1 MLSVTRIWI
10 WIESRIRRP
19 WSKRGCRI
27 LAKHFSLFNSL
38 KCWKTSRMPLISDDV
53 YNEIFNDSASEQV
66 FYEVT
71 PRKSFETETQKWKY
85 CNQSFFSFQSYSSKT
100 GKYGIDGMQVF
111 SAMSPAR
118 HFRYHAV
125 TGSILIVAGIAL
137 IVKRPFGKDLKISH
151 LINFRMILNIINK
164 F

>member
-1 MLSVTRIWI
+1 
-10 WIESRIRRP
+10 
-19 WSKRGCRI
+19 
-27 LAKHFSLFNSL
+27 
-38 KCWKTSRMPLISDDV
+38 MPLISDDV

-71 PRKSFETETQKWKY
+71 PRKSFGTETQFSEWKY
-85 CNQSFFSFQSYSSKT
+85 CYRSIFFSFSSYSSKT

-137 IVKRPFGKDLKISH
+137 IVKRPFGKDLKISN
-151 LINFRMILNIINK
+151 LINFEWHII
-164 F
+164 

>member
-1 MLSVTRIWI
+1 
-10 WIESRIRRP
+10 
-19 WSKRGCRI
+19 
-27 LAKHFSLFNSL
+27 
-38 KCWKTSRMPLISDDV
+38 MPLISDDV

-71 PRKSFETETQKWKY
+71 PRKSFEKKLKNEKIVIQL
-85 CNQSFFSFQSYSSKT
+85 FFSFLSNSSKT

-137 IVKRPFGKDLKISH
+137 IVKRPFGKDLKLSH
-151 LINFRMILNIINK
+151 LINFEKYII
-164 F
+164 

>member
-1 MLSVTRIWI
+1 MIQQANKYFTR
-10 WIESRIRRP
+10 SRP
-19 WSKRGCRI
+19 GKV
-27 LAKHFSLFNSL
+27 L
-38 KCWKTSRMPLISDDV
+38 KQKLK
-53 YNEIFNDSASEQV
+53 NENTFM
-66 FYEVT
+66 EV
-71 PRKSFETETQKWKY
+71 
-85 CNQSFFSFQSYSSKT
+85 FFSVSSYSSKT

-151 LINFRMILNIINK
+151 Y
-164 F
+164 